1 MTDLNNYY
9 PSGEGMPSQL
19 QVVIAIVFGFAL
31 GWKVFETFVCLGIQ
45 RMIEADDDDAVTYDE
60 SSKTITLNIEKIE
73 MLSRGLENA
82 KWLDEEG

>member
-1 MTDLNNYY
+1 MDLNSYY

-45 RMIEADDDDAVTYDE
+45 RMIESDDDGVVYDE
-60 SSKTITLNIEKIE
+60 TAKTITLNIEKIE

-82 KWLDEEG
+82 KWLDEEGR

>member
-1 MTDLNNYY
+1 MDLNNYY

-45 RMIEADDDDAVTYDE
+45 RMIESDDDGVVYDE
-60 SSKTITLNIEKIE
+60 TAKTITLNIEKIE

-82 KWLDEEG
+82 KWLDEEGR

>member
-1 MTDLNNYY
+1 MDLNNYY

-31 GWKVFETFVCLGIQ
+31 GWKVFETFICLGIQ
-45 RMIEADDDDAVTYDE
+45 RMIEADDDAVVYDE
-60 SSKTITLNIEKIE
+60 TAKTITLNIEKIE

-82 KWLDEEG
+82 KWLDEEGR